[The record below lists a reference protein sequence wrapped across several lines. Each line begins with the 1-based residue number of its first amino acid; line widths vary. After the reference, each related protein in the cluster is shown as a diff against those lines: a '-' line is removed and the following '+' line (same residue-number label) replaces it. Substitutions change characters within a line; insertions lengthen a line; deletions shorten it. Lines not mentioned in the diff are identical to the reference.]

1 MNRATISLV
10 TLRDDT
16 TSDDTGLGH
25 SAAWMDANYDWTNPQ
40 FVQRVGRA
48 IEVSANAVADVL
60 HALWVQAGRP
70 VTSPFGILVQ
80 NAVLIIALVVI
91 FVAAV
96 TVPLILRSRNDGR
109 RRKHRRRR
117 LGN

>member
-10 TLRDDT
+10 TSRDDT

-25 SAAWMDANYDWTNPQ
+25 TAAWMDANYDWANPQ
-40 FVQRVGRA
+40 FVQRVRRSL
-48 IEVSANAVADVL
+48 EVSANAVADVL

-70 VTSPFGILVQ
+70 VTSPFDTLVQ
-80 NAVLIIALVVI
+80 NAVFLIAVVVI
-91 FVAAV
+91 IVAAV
-96 TVPLILRSRNDGR
+96 TVLLILRSRNDRR

-117 LGN
+117 LEN